1 MIVGNA
7 ETDSERWRSVSHLC
21 CDGDQGDFL
30 NTLYIQIIYWFA
42 AVAAI
47 VFPFS
52 QNPWMGVNTLNMN
65 KVIDFHSITFN
76 RLVLFVH

>member
-30 NTLYIQIIYWFA
+30 NTLYILKYILNKN
-42 AVAAI
+42 